1 MKRRHFL
8 QGLAVLP
15 AVPAAFAKAPSRP
28 SPEAP
33 QAQTTDELPKFES
46 SVADAAAEMMP
57 HFFNAE
63 QFAALRKLSDVLVPS
78 IGGMP
83 GALDAKAPEFLDF
96 LIGASPEDRQ
106 RLYKV
111 GLDKLDANA
120 KSRFGKTFAEVEG
133 SQVEALLA
141 PLRQPWTYEPPAD
154 PFARFLQAAKQ
165 DVRAAT
171 YNSTEWNAA
180 NSAAGRRGVGV
191 GQYWYTIE

>member
-15 AVPAAFAKAPSRP
+15 AVPAAFAKQPSRP
-28 SPEAP
+28 APEAP
-33 QAQTTDELPKFES
+33 QAQTTDELPKLEP

-57 HFFNAE
+57 RFFSAD

-78 IGGMP
+78 IVGMP
-83 GALDAKAPEFLDF
+83 GALEAKAPEFLDF
-96 LIGASPEDRQ
+96 LIGASPEERQ
-106 RLYKV
+106 GLYKV
-111 GLDKLDANA
+111 GLDKLNSGA
-120 KSRFGKTFAEVEG
+120 KSRYGKSFAEVDR
-133 SQVEALLA
+133 SQAETLLA

-154 PFARFLQAAKQ
+154 PLARFLQTAKQ

-171 YNSTEWNAA
+171 YNSREWNMA

>member
-15 AVPAAFAKAPSRP
+15 AVPAAFAKAPSKP
-28 SPEAP
+28 LPEAP
-33 QAQTTDELPKFES
+33 QAQSTDELPKLES
-46 SVADAAAEMMP
+46 SAADAAAEMMP
-57 HFFNAE
+57 RLFNAE

-96 LIGASPEDRQ
+96 LVGASPEDRQ
-106 RLYKV
+106 RVYKT
-111 GLDKLDANA
+111 GLDKLNASA
-120 KSRFGKTFAEVEG
+120 KSRFGKSFAEVDA
-133 SQVEALLA
+133 SQAETILA

-154 PFARFLQAAKQ
+154 PLARFLQAAKQ

-171 YNSTEWNAA
+171 FNSREWNVAS
-180 NSAAGRRGVGV
+180 SAAGRRGVGV